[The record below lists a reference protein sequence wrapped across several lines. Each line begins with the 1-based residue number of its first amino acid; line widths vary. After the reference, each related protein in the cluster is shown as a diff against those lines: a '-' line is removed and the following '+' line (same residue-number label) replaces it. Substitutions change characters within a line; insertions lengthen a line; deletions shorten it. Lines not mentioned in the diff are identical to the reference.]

1 MSYQQLFLSDIQ
13 QNKKLSQI
21 WDLVCEAHKGQ
32 KRKGVKN
39 GIHPD
44 YTNHL
49 FKVMEIIANVWGNP
63 KQTIQNKNLLPLFAM
78 ALTHDMI
85 EDTAINS
92 QEKLAWVLEPILGT
106 SCAKNVAFVVQELSN
121 PPQGFSGNTN
131 QEQDEAKKIW
141 QITHVKNISVFA
153 KMVKMADQIS
163 NIADCVD
170 MNMTKINKKGKRI
183 SVWSAD
189 KKESYA
195 NKALSVCQACLIG
208 VQHVSTQQKEVFCKL
223 MDLAHSAYD
232 YALLKINNPLTEN
245 MEFYNTLYYSS
256 EQQNV
261 PRIKPL
267 FIAKSVVRIDNGFI
281 NIR

>member
-1 MSYQQLFLSDIQ
+1 MIYQQLSLSDIQ
-13 QNKKLSQI
+13 KNKKLSQI
-21 WDLVCEAHKGQ
+21 WNLVCEAHKGQ
-32 KRKGVKN
+32 KRKGTKN

-44 YTNHL
+44 YTTHL
-49 FKVMEIIANVWGNP
+49 FKVMEIMANVLGNP

-85 EDTAINS
+85 EDTVINS
-92 QEKLAWVLEPILGT
+92 QEKLTRVLEPILGT
-106 SCAKNVAFVVQELSN
+106 SGAKNIAFVVQELSN
-121 PPQGFSGNTN
+121 PPQGFSGNTK

-208 VQHVSTQQKEVFCKL
+208 TQNTSNQQKEVFCKL
-223 MDLAHSAYD
+223 MNLAHSTYD
-232 YALLKINNPLTEN
+232 YTILKINNPFVES
-245 MEFYNTLYYSS
+245 MDFYNTLHYSAKQRNLF
-256 EQQNV
+256 E
-261 PRIKPL
+261 IKPL
-267 FIAKSVVRIDNGFI
+267 FVTKSAFHITNSFI
-281 NIR
+281 NEK